1 MIEAK
6 EETHIFDEV
15 FEPLAKRIINSLK
28 NSDYDTLEELGELSD
43 KELIKIKGVT
53 KNSVNEIR
61 GLLATRG
68 VESPVELEK
77 PDAQAILGAAV
88 PVKDEEHVVE
98 PGSGMK
104 LPRRSGQVV
113 MKINLYDPGF
123 RRLNTGLKLSV
134 KIGDVIWGNKDK
146 EWDLPREKVEELIA
160 KGDAA

>member
-1 MIEAK
+1 MSKEA
-6 EETHIFDEV
+6 THIFDV
-15 FEPLAKRIINSLK
+15 AFEPLAKRIINSLK
-28 NSDYDTLEELGELSD
+28 DSDYDTLEELAELTD

-61 GLLATRG
+61 GLLAAKG
-68 VESPVELEK
+68 FESPVELAGV
-77 PDAQAILGAAV
+77 DADALLKASV
-88 PVKDEEHVVE
+88 PVKDKEHVVE

-123 RRLNTGLKLSV
+123 RRENTGLKLSV

-146 EWDLPREKVEELIA
+146 EWDLPKKKVEELIA